1 LSQSPPQQMYAH
13 PKKPEIMINPVAADE
28 NPYANDNQLQV
39 LQSQKM
45 QMPSLG
51 CLTGTPQNTN
61 QLLVALDI
69 QNPGSKKSIHN
80 MRPTLKRSLLN
91 PNDQGRVSL
100 QNQNNQTSYNQT
112 SYSHGQILKCPYQE
126 ELYGPEYQGNN
137 PSLGQS
143 SEKMNQLCGIDN
155 NYDPYYY
162 QYRDY
167 TRNTLQSNGMTEKLE
182 YSQTHNI
189 PTMPSLGATH
199 WPSMG
204 SYQPNTAP
212 SDPDQWFC
220 DDFSQLQIR
229 DPQEQLP
236 RSTVTDQTLNEVSQN
251 CQTWNEVSQNGQD

>member
-1 LSQSPPQQMYAH
+1 MNENLYSQETAYKHSFDSNSYNSWQIGSEKTQVPYTPNSQNNIMGQQGFPNKHPRFGNAHMGQGHGQQYYYPDTRPKSNSQSHIGHSNLNQMTTGHASFGMPINYLDRRQNNMQRQQAHYFKSSLSQSPPQQMYAH

-112 SYSHGQILKCPYQE
+112 SYSHGQILKCPYQ
-126 ELYGPEYQGNN
+126 
-137 PSLGQS
+137 
-143 SEKMNQLCGIDN
+143 
-155 NYDPYYY
+155 
-162 QYRDY
+162 
-167 TRNTLQSNGMTEKLE
+167 
-182 YSQTHNI
+182 
-189 PTMPSLGATH
+189 
-199 WPSMG
+199 
-204 SYQPNTAP
+204 
-212 SDPDQWFC
+212 
-220 DDFSQLQIR
+220 
-229 DPQEQLP
+229 
-236 RSTVTDQTLNEVSQN
+236 
-251 CQTWNEVSQNGQD
+251 